1 MERKPYQVVMRRIET
16 RISEQTVT
24 VHAESEADARV
35 LAKYEETPSYLWQDE
50 VGTTTVDIAAIK
62 TADDPLAHY
71 GSMSARAAHELSA
84 RMAEFEGRN

>member
-1 MERKPYQVVMRRIET
+1 MQRKPYQVVMRRTET

-50 VGTTTVDIAAIK
+50 VGTTTVDIATIK
-62 TADDPLAHY
+62 TANDPVTHY
-71 GSMSARAAHELSA
+71 GNLAAQVAHQVAAGDAR
-84 RMAEFEGRN
+84 N

>member
-1 MERKPYQVVMRRIET
+1 MQRKPYQVVMRRTET

-50 VGTTTVDIAAIK
+50 VRTATVDIATIK
-62 TADDPLAHY
+62 GANDPATHY
-71 GSMSARAAHELSA
+71 GNLAAQVAHQVAAGDAR
-84 RMAEFEGRN
+84 N